1 MIVVDGLVFVT
12 IVLVAGLALFAFML
26 LLVRLMDD

>member
-1 MIVVDGLVFVT
+1 MTVDVVVALLIMLT
-12 IVLVAGLALFAFML
+12 AGLALFAFMV